1 MEGTTL
7 MAKKEKTPQEIFAE
21 QFVSELQPKTVEDVE
36 NGLKSIFGP
45 IFESMLKGELSAH
58 LGYESNDHNPKDTT
72 NRRNGSTKKTL
83 KSSVGEI
90 PIKSPRDRDGTF
102 NSQLIPKRQ
111 TDISGIEQKVLAL
124 YGKGMSQRDISD
136 IIEDIYGFQ
145 LSPQQVSIITDSV
158 IEELTKWQERALK
171 KMYSFMF
178 VDCLYVSIRTE
189 FETKKHAVYCIVAY
203 DLDGRKD
210 ILGLWVDESENK
222 HQWMQIFDELKRRG
236 VEDVA
241 FISMDGLPG
250 LEDGAKTIFP
260 KAVIQRC
267 IVHLVRNSMKYIPAK
282 NYKEFTANLK
292 LIYKAPN
299 KKVALL
305 EFEKFKE
312 RWSEYPG
319 AIKIWQSNWQHVEQL
334 YNYTD
339 PIRKLMYTTNTIESI
354 NSSFRKVT
362 AKGTFPNETAVL
374 KVLFLRV
381 LELYDKWKGKAYPNW
396 PIIRNQLLL
405 IDDLGERI
413 SYYEQFE

>member
-1 MEGTTL
+1 
-7 MAKKEKTPQEIFAE
+7 
-21 QFVSELQPKTVEDVE
+21 
-36 NGLKSIFGP
+36 
-45 IFESMLKGELSAH
+45 
-58 LGYESNDHNPKDTT
+58 
-72 NRRNGSTKKTL
+72 
-83 KSSVGEI
+83 
-90 PIKSPRDRDGTF
+90 
-102 NSQLIPKRQ
+102 
-111 TDISGIEQKVLAL
+111 
-124 YGKGMSQRDISD
+124 
-136 IIEDIYGFQ
+136 
-145 LSPQQVSIITDSV
+145 
-158 IEELTKWQERALK
+158 
-171 KMYSFMF
+171 
-178 VDCLYVSIRTE
+178 
-189 FETKKHAVYCIVAY
+189 
-203 DLDGRKD
+203 
-210 ILGLWVDESENK
+210 
-222 HQWMQIFDELKRRG
+222 MQIFDELKRRG

-250 LEDGAKTIFP
+250 LEEGAKAIFP

-267 IVHLVRNSMKYIPAK
+267 IVHLVRNSMKYVPSK

-319 AIKIWQSNWQHVEQL
+319 AIKIWESNWQHVEQL

-339 PIRKLMYTTNTIESI
+339 SIRKLMYTTNTIESI

-374 KVLFLRV
+374 KVLFLRI
-381 LELYDKWKGKAYPNW
+381 LELYDKWQNKAYPNW
-396 PIIRNQLLL
+396 PIIRNQLVL

>member
-1 MEGTTL
+1 
-7 MAKKEKTPQEIFAE
+7 MAKREKTPQEIFAE
-21 QFVSELQPKTVEDVE
+21 KFVSELNPKTVEDVE
-36 NGLKSIFGP
+36 TGLKEIFGP

-58 LGYESNDHNPKDTT
+58 LGYECNDHNPKTT
-72 NRRNGSTKKTL
+72 ENRRNGSINKTL
-83 KSSVGEI
+83 KSSMGEI

-102 NSQLIPKRQ
+102 EPKLVKKRK
-111 TDISGIEQKVLAL
+111 TDISGIEQKVLAM
-124 YGKGMSQRDISD
+124 YGKGMSQRDIAD

-145 LSPQQVSIITDSV
+145 LSAQQISIITDSV
-158 IEELTKWQERALK
+158 IDELKKWQSRTLK
-171 KMYSFMF
+171 KMYTFMF

-210 ILGLWVDESENK
+210 ILGLWVAENENK
-222 HQWMQIFDELKRRG
+222 NQWLLIFDELKTRG

-250 LEDGAKTIFP
+250 LEEGAKTIFP

-267 IVHLVRNSMKYIPAK
+267 IVHLVRNSIKYIPSK
-282 NYKEFTANLK
+282 RYKEFTANLK
-292 LIYKAPN
+292 QLYKAPN

-312 RWSEYPG
+312 RWAEYPG
-319 AIKIWQSNWQHVEQL
+319 AIKVWETNWHHVEQL

-339 PIRKLMYTTNTIESI
+339 AIRKIMYTTNTIESI

-362 AKGTFPNETAVL
+362 KKGTFPDETAVL
-374 KVLFLRV
+374 KALYLRV
-381 LELYDKWKGKAYPNW
+381 LELYEKWQDKAYPNW
-396 PIIRNQLLL
+396 PVIRNQLIL

-413 SYYEQFE
+413 AYYEQFD

>member
-1 MEGTTL
+1 
-7 MAKKEKTPQEIFAE
+7 
-21 QFVSELQPKTVEDVE
+21 
-36 NGLKSIFGP
+36 
-45 IFESMLKGELSAH
+45 
-58 LGYESNDHNPKDTT
+58 
-72 NRRNGSTKKTL
+72 
-83 KSSVGEI
+83 
-90 PIKSPRDRDGTF
+90 
-102 NSQLIPKRQ
+102 
-111 TDISGIEQKVLAL
+111 
-124 YGKGMSQRDISD
+124 
-136 IIEDIYGFQ
+136 
-145 LSPQQVSIITDSV
+145 
-158 IEELTKWQERALK
+158 
-171 KMYSFMF
+171 MF

-210 ILGLWVDESENK
+210 ILGLWVDESKNK
-222 HQWMQIFDELKRRG
+222 HQWMQIFDELKHRG

-319 AIKIWQSNWQHVEQL
+319 AIKIWESNWQADSQYSPCICRIRTRHDRGTHTGGATPLWSLWWPSKKTQTGTTGACNASPRDQFL
-334 YNYTD
+334 QTGLHHDWNFGQH
-339 PIRKLMYTTNTIESI
+339 PI
-354 NSSFRKVT
+354 
-362 AKGTFPNETAVL
+362 PH
-374 KVLFLRV
+374 
-381 LELYDKWKGKAYPNW
+381 
-396 PIIRNQLLL
+396 
-405 IDDLGERI
+405 
-413 SYYEQFE
+413 